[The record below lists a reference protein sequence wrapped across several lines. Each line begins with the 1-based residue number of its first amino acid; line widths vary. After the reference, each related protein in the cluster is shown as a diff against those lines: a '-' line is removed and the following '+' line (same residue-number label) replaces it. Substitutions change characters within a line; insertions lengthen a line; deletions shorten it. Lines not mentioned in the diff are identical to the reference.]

1 MAHPE
6 QRQFFERVKH
16 MHPWSFKDV
25 NVLDCGSLNVN
36 GTLRDLFTGG
46 TYTGVDV
53 VAGPGVD
60 VVGKVHE
67 FGIKHFS
74 EHDPAECKILVTPD
88 FDTIVSA
95 EMLEHDPY
103 WRESLQRMY
112 ALLKPHGLL
121 AISCAGPG
129 RPEHGTPRTTGPQ
142 AVWTD
147 PANPDYY
154 LNISDKDILD
164 ALGVKMNGAVDRP
177 FKWWEASS
185 RATWPQD
192 TYFWG
197 MKSGA

>member
-1 MAHPE
+1 
-6 QRQFFERVKH
+6 
-16 MHPWSFKDV
+16 
-25 NVLDCGSLNVN
+25 
-36 GTLRDLFTGG
+36 
-46 TYTGVDV
+46 

-67 FGIKHFS
+67 FW
-74 EHDPAECKILVTPD
+74 PAGARAD
-88 FDTIVSA
+88 FTYDTIVSA

-103 WRESLQRMY
+103 WRESLRRMY

-154 LNISDKDILD
+154 LNISDKDILE
-164 ALGVKMNGAVDRP
+164 ALGVHAGDTRV

-185 RATWPQD
+185 RTTWPQD

-197 MKSGA
+197 MKSGG